1 MNQTETSTQK
11 FPSRIYLIGL
21 YHTARAAGHSSRYD
35 RMLYAQKNALIDYPT
50 ASPKQV
56 WLAIEEAIS

>member
-1 MNQTETSTQK
+1 MQTETSQK

-21 YHTARAAGHSSRYD
+21 YHTARAAGHSSRHD
-35 RMLYAQKNALIDYPT
+35 RMLYAHKNALIDYPN

-56 WLAIEEAIS
+56 WLAIEEAIA